1 MSLLIRAN
9 FIIFIDNLHARILKF
24 EEQSIEKMEGI
35 TILKNE
41 FNDHRLMQIDLNLL
55 SKNEESLE
63 DVFDLI
69 AIEVRKNEE
78 SLSWEDAKQQ
88 LNKE

>member
-1 MSLLIRAN
+1 
-9 FIIFIDNLHARILKF
+9 
-24 EEQSIEKMEGI
+24 MEGI

-41 FNDHRLMQIDLNLL
+41 FNDRRLMQIDLNLL